1 MQPGHSK
8 ANEEATLPSPATPER
23 VRGASEL
30 QDEAVGE
37 VEEKL
42 VPVNCNTSLHRTP
55 TKDKVN
61 AKGVLENLRP

>member
-8 ANEEATLPSPATPER
+8 ANEEATLPSPSTPER

-37 VEEKL
+37 VEEN
-42 VPVNCNTSLHRTP
+42 VYP
-55 TKDKVN
+55 
-61 AKGVLENLRP
+61 